1 MSGSN
6 KTRSTYYS
14 QLNDENKERYDEK
27 VLLIG
32 GVNPYC
38 QMEAKGKCTAAAKVV
53 EWMNWPDVT
62 NANIYSYL
70 ILMPGMTHEQLKA

>member
-14 QLNDENKERYDEK
+14 QLNDESKECYDEK

-32 GVNPYC
+32 DVNPYC
-38 QMEAKGKCTAAAKVV
+38 RMEAKGKSTAAAGIVN
-53 EWMNWPDVT
+53 WMNWPDVT
-62 NANIYSYL
+62 HANIYS
-70 ILMPGMTHEQLKA
+70 